1 MNMEKEEKDEKDG
14 NAEAASI
21 VEVIDGGPLRITGK
35 INLWDLKRDIT
46 ENPCE
51 VYLCRC
57 GRSSNK
63 PYCDDSHKK

>member
-1 MNMEKEEKDEKDG
+1 MNMEKEEKDE
-14 NAEAASI
+14 NAKASAI

-35 INLWDLKRDIT
+35 IDLWDLKRDNT
-46 ENPCE
+46 ESISD